1 MNELCIITK
10 GNTKQLAK
18 AMKKSGI
25 DADILHYGIVYE
37 MDCQSCRIRRHEDG
51 KLYMSGGELDD
62 PMDCHELIDG
72 IPAGKYVYIKS
83 DKEVTDP
90 DAQFIVLMDM
100 ENDFDAALAAM
111 IFLKKHGLDK
121 PRTVRCLIGVD
132 EDSLADGLSDIKA
145 LPWFD
150 SIFASLFQE
159 RERDGFRSL
168 FPMSRDIRYLQ
179 AEARMT
185 NKEFADYFHT
195 SIRNIENWRHNPAQL
210 SDFIYDLFE
219 YKLLKEGII

>member
-1 MNELCIITK
+1 MKKLCIITK
-10 GNTKQLAK
+10 GNTKRLAK
-18 AMKKSGI
+18 AIKRSEV
-25 DADILHYGIVYE
+25 DADILHYGVVFE
-37 MDCQSCRIRRHEDG
+37 MDCQSLRVRRHEDG
-51 KLYMSGGELDD
+51 ELYMFGKKLDN

-72 IPAGKYVYIKS
+72 MPTGKYVYIES
-83 DKEVTDP
+83 DREVADP
-90 DAQFIVLMDM
+90 EAQFIVLMDM

-111 IFLKKHGLDK
+111 MFLKKHGLDK
-121 PRTVRCLIGVD
+121 PRTVRCLVGVN
-132 EDSLADGLSDIKA
+132 EDALTDGLSDTKA

-150 SIFASLFQE
+150 SMFASLFQE
-159 RERDGFRSL
+159 RERDGFKSL
-168 FPMSRDIRYLQ
+168 FPISRDIRYLQ
-179 AEARMT
+179 METGMT